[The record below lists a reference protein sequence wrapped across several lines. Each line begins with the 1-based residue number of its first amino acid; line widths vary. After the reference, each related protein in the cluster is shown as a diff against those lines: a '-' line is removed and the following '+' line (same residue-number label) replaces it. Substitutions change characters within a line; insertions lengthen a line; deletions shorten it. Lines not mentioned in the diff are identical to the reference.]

1 MVLVE
6 TRTESQLALTT
17 SFQAMNNLAA
27 SAPGST
33 FQVPSGINSIKKLS
47 AALTVDGSEE
57 TIMLVAITGN
67 ALDGGSAY
75 FTGPSIS
82 AMPTSVGA
90 TQCYVEIDTDLKV
103 TPGRSLS
110 IEVAGTDAAT
120 VSASV
125 TVHMA

>member
-1 MVLVE
+1 L
-6 TRTESQLALTT
+6 
-17 SFQAMNNLAA
+17 NNLAA

-33 FQVPSGINSIKKLS
+33 FQVPSGISSIKKIT
-47 AALTVDGSEE
+47 AALAADAVEE
-57 TIMLVAITGN
+57 TILLVGITGN

-82 AMPTSVGA
+82 AMPSA
-90 TQCYVEIDTDLKV
+90 TGTTQSYVEIDTDLKV

-110 IEVAGTDAAT
+110 IEVAGVDAT
-120 VSASV
+120 TLSASV

>member
-1 MVLVE
+1 
-6 TRTESQLALTT
+6 
-17 SFQAMNNLAA
+17 MNNLAA

-33 FQVPSGINSIKKLS
+33 FQVPSGISSIKKIT
-47 AALTVDGSEE
+47 AALVVDDVQETV
-57 TIMLVAITGN
+57 MVVAITGN

-82 AMPTSVGA
+82 AMPSA
-90 TQCYVEIDTDLKV
+90 TGTTQSYIEIDTDLKV

-120 VSASV
+120 VSAAV

>member
-6 TRTESQLALTT
+6 TRTESQLSLTT

-33 FQVPSGINSIKKLS
+33 FQVPSGISSIKKIT
-47 AALTVDGSEE
+47 AALTVDAVEE

-82 AMPTSVGA
+82 ALTTSVGA
-90 TQCYVEIDTDLKV
+90 TQSYVEIDTDLKV

-110 IEVAGTDAAT
+110 IEIAGTDAGT

>member
-6 TRTESQLALTT
+6 TRTESQLGLTT

-33 FQVPSGINSIKKLS
+33 FQVAAGINSIKKIT
-47 AALTVDGSEE
+47 AAVALDDVQE
-57 TIMLVAITGN
+57 TIMLIGITGN
-67 ALDGGSAY
+67 GVDGGSAY
-75 FTGPSIS
+75 FTGPSLS
-82 AMPTSVGA
+82 AMPSSVGA
-90 TQCYVEIDTDLKV
+90 NQSYVEIDTDLKV

-125 TVHMA
+125 TLHMA

>member
-6 TRTESQLALTT
+6 TRSESQLALTT
-17 SFQAMNNLAA
+17 SFQAMNNLGA

-33 FQVPSGINSIKKLS
+33 FQVPSGINSVKKLT
-47 AALTVDGSEE
+47 ACLAVDAGEE
-57 TIMLVAITGN
+57 TILLIGITGN
-67 ALDGGSAY
+67 ALEGGSAY
-75 FTGPSIS
+75 FTGPGIT
-82 AMPTSVGA
+82 AMPSSVGA
-90 TQCYVEIDTDLKV
+90 AQSYVEIDTDLKV

-110 IEVAGTDAAT
+110 IEVAGVDAAT

>member
-6 TRTESQLALTT
+6 TRTESQLSLTT

-33 FQVPSGINSIKKLS
+33 FQVPAGISSVKKIT
-47 AALTVDGSEE
+47 AALAADAVEE
-57 TIMLVAITGN
+57 TILLIGITGN
-67 ALDGGSAY
+67 GLEGGSAY
-75 FTGPSIS
+75 FTGPAVS
-82 AMPTSVGA
+82 AMPSSTGA
-90 TQCYVEIDTDLKV
+90 NQSYVEIDTDLKI

-110 IEVAGTDAAT
+110 IEVAGVDAT
-120 VSASV
+120 TLSASV

>member
-6 TRTESQLALTT
+6 TRSESQLGLTT

-33 FQVPSGINSIKKLS
+33 FQVASGISSIKKITASL
-47 AALTVDGSEE
+47 AVDAVEE
-57 TIMLVAITGN
+57 TILLIGITGN
-67 ALDGGSAY
+67 GLDGGSAY
-75 FTGPSIS
+75 FTGPSLS
-82 AMPTSVGA
+82 AMPSA
-90 TQCYVEIDTDLKV
+90 TGTTQSYVEIDTDLKV

-120 VSASV
+120 VSAAV

>member
-6 TRTESQLALTT
+6 TRSESQLGLTT

-33 FQVPSGINSIKKLS
+33 FQVAAGISSIKKIT
-47 AALTVDGSEE
+47 AALTVDAVEE
-57 TIMLVAITGN
+57 TIMLIGVTGN
-67 ALDGGSAY
+67 GIDGGSAY
-75 FTGPSIS
+75 FTGPSVT
-82 AMPTSVGA
+82 AMPSSVGA
-90 TQCYVEIDTDLKV
+90 TQAYVEIDTDLKV

-110 IEVAGTDAAT
+110 IEIAGTDAAT

>member
-6 TRTESQLALTT
+6 TRTESQLGLTT

-57 TIMLVAITGN
+57 TIMVVAITGN

-82 AMPTSVGA
+82 AMPSA
-90 TQCYVEIDTDLKV
+90 TGTTQSYVEIDTDLAV

-110 IEVAGTDAAT
+110 IEVAGVDAAT
-120 VSASV
+120 VSAAV

>member
-6 TRTESQLALTT
+6 TRTESQLSLTT

-33 FQVPSGINSIKKLS
+33 FQVPSGISSIKKIT
-47 AALTVDGSEE
+47 AALTVDAVEE

-90 TQCYVEIDTDLKV
+90 TQSYVEIDTDLKV

-110 IEVAGTDAAT
+110 IEVAGTDAGT

>member
-6 TRTESQLALTT
+6 TRTESQLSLTT

-33 FQVPSGINSIKKLS
+33 FQVPSGISSIKKIT
-47 AALTVDGSEE
+47 AALAADAVEE
-57 TIMLVAITGN
+57 TILLVGITGN

-75 FTGPSIS
+75 FTGPAVS
-82 AMPTSVGA
+82 AMPSSVGA
-90 TQCYVEIDTDLKV
+90 NQSYVEIDTDLKV

-110 IEVAGTDAAT
+110 IEVAGVDAT
-120 VSASV
+120 TLSASV